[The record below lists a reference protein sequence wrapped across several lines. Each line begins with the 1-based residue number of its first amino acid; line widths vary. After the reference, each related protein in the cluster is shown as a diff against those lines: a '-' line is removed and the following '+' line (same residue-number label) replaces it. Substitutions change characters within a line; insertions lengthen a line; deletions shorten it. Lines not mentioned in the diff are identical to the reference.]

1 MWKRKKAE
9 EADDAPIEVKQ
20 EEKSR
25 PKKKGR
31 LLVILLVL
39 PVLLG
44 GVFGVL
50 AAMGKIPGVSLA
62 GVLPRTKPGAS
73 KSVVKEDGKETTKKP
88 TEAVKPKRAP
98 ARRPAPQTLASEPP
112 KPMPDLDKGAK
123 AMARIWERLDPE
135 KVAEMAG
142 SYRDPQLAR
151 ILNSMDSKKSA
162 AVLGVLDAKRAALLC
177 QEMEKQSAMPE
188 PTPENQQTT
197 M

>member
-1 MWKRKKAE
+1 MWKRKREPAS
-9 EADDAPIEVKQ
+9 EAPSEASSSGKEP
-20 EEKSR
+20 R
-25 PKKKGR
+25 KKGK
-31 LLVILLVL
+31 LLLILMVV
-39 PVLLG
+39 PILLG
-44 GVFGVL
+44 GAFGVL

-62 GVLPRTKPGAS
+62 GLIPKGKQDKSAPLVRTG
-73 KSVVKEDGKETTKKP
+73 EDQAAKKAAQAP
-88 TEAVKPKRAP
+88 KPKGQAP
-98 ARRPAPQTLASEPP
+98 RRPAPQTLVVRPLEPL
-112 KPMPDLDKGAK
+112 PDLDKGAK

-188 PTPENQQTT
+188 PSQDESQSSI
-197 M
+197 